1 MPSYDT
7 PEPISVTAD
16 LFVGNLT
23 VHATDRTSTVVE
35 VVPTDPNDE
44 SNVRA
49 AEQARV
55 EYADGV
61 LRIRS
66 TRLRN
71 WISWSNKTWS
81 IDVTIQLPTGSAVRS
96 SATMGDVVTT
106 GTLGDCQVKSGT
118 GRLRLERTGA
128 LRARTVGDI
137 DIGRIDGTAEVSTGS
152 GTIRIGALGGNA
164 VVKNSNG
171 MTEIDAITGDAQ
183 VRSSNGNITIGDAGG
198 SVQARTAAGS
208 VQIERAI
215 RGRVDAETGFGNLRI
230 GLAHGSAAKLDLETK
245 FGRIDNTLDSSDGP
259 APSDEVVTVRCRT
272 SYGEIALGRA

>member
-7 PEPISVTAD
+7 PEPIAVTAE

-23 VHATDRTSTVVE
+23 VHATDRDTTVVE
-35 VVPTDPNDE
+35 VVPTNPDDE

-55 EYADGV
+55 EFTDGE
-61 LRIRS
+61 LHIRS

-81 IDVTIQLPTGSAVRS
+81 VDVTIELPAGSTVRS
-96 SATMGDVVTT
+96 SASMGDVVTT

-118 GRLRLERTGA
+118 GRLRLEHTGA

-137 DIGRIDGTAEVSTGS
+137 GIGRIDGTAEVSTAS
-152 GTIRIGALGGNA
+152 GAIRIGALGGNA

-171 MTEIDAITGDAQ
+171 TTEVDSVTGDVQ
-183 VRSSNGNITIGDAGG
+183 VRSSNGDVSVGDAGG
-198 SVQARTAAGS
+198 NVQARTSAGS
-208 VQIERAI
+208 VRVDRAI
-215 RGRVDAETGFGNLRI
+215 RGRVDAETGFGNVRI
-230 GLAHGSAAKLDLETK
+230 GLAEGSAAKLDLETK

-272 SYGEIALGRA
+272 SYGDITLLRA

>member
-7 PEPISVTAD
+7 PEPISVTAE

-23 VHATDRTSTVVE
+23 VHATDRATTVVQ
-35 VVPTDPNDE
+35 VVPTDPDDE

-55 EYADGV
+55 EFADGE

-81 IDVTIQLPTGSAVRS
+81 IDVTIELPIGSAVRS
-96 SATMGDVVTT
+96 TASMGDVVTT

-118 GRLRLERTGA
+118 GRLRLEHTGA

-137 DIGRIDGTAEVSTGS
+137 GVGRVDGTAEVSTAS
-152 GTIRIGALGGNA
+152 GAIRIGALGGDA
-164 VVKNSNG
+164 TVKNSNG
-171 MTEIDAITGDAQ
+171 STEIDSVTGDVQ
-183 VRSSNGNITIGDAGG
+183 VRSSNGDITVGDAGG

-208 VQIERAI
+208 VQVERAI
-215 RGRVDAETGFGNLRI
+215 RGRVDTETAFGNLRV
-230 GLAHGSAAKLDLETK
+230 GLAAGTAAKLDLETK

-272 SYGEIALGRA
+272 AYGEITLGRA